1 MFYLGPN
8 PTNRQARSLCAR
20 GPRGSIFLLYS
31 PSLDDHSKNSVPDR
45 SQKQLLNLNNQNGV
59 VYPPRQA
66 KTQIYPCKPPTPPP
80 YPQRFWTECL
90 ELASISIQT
99 REESHTRYYFQISR
113 RFLQTISHFIHA
125 TLLLRF
131 SLSLSLFVSS
141 LSLISLSKKFS
152 AAMAQVVATRL
163 IHGSFVSNPASGSLQ
178 SRAESLKPSYGFAA
192 KVLAQAEKRNRLGAV
207 HVTVPITARR
217 STRAEPEVVPVS
229 PEDVPKVFFSY
240 LFFAYNVLVFLRT
253 LIYLEG
259 QCLFVASLVSF
270 FWERASFIVFHR
282 VTFWSTVILL
292 WTVLN
297 YNNTYGIFKFGDYSD
312 TVWIKIR

>member
-1 MFYLGPN
+1 
-8 PTNRQARSLCAR
+8 
-20 GPRGSIFLLYS
+20 
-31 PSLDDHSKNSVPDR
+31 
-45 SQKQLLNLNNQNGV
+45 
-59 VYPPRQA
+59 
-66 KTQIYPCKPPTPPP
+66 
-80 YPQRFWTECL
+80 
-90 ELASISIQT
+90 
-99 REESHTRYYFQISR
+99 
-113 RFLQTISHFIHA
+113 
-125 TLLLRF
+125 
-131 SLSLSLFVSS
+131 
-141 LSLISLSKKFS
+141 
-152 AAMAQVVATRL
+152 MAQVVATRL

-270 FWERASFIVFHR
+270 FWERAIFIVFHR
-282 VTFWSTVILL
+282 VTF
-292 WTVLN
+292 
-297 YNNTYGIFKFGDYSD
+297 
-312 TVWIKIR
+312 